1 MKTLSF
7 FNEKG
12 GVGKS
17 LHTVMFASWLQYA
30 QGARV
35 AVFDLECPSP
45 RLDGIRRRE
54 LVQLEDPD
62 SVLSR
67 YFLRHPRPES
77 FFDIFTKEPL
87 LLRFSREN
95 IYALHRELW
104 DFLDGNP
111 GGYDYVLFD
120 FPGILTADSP
130 AYDVIASGM
139 VDLVAVPIDTDNV
152 TRKSGLVTACMA
164 QDNEQRAVAFWNNV
178 SPAEIA
184 RPGYLESG
192 ERVFTEHGIEVL
204 PQRVKTFL
212 KARRDSDERL
222 FVRSTVCWPG
232 RYVEMA
238 CPGLESLYMTIKGR
252 VDSVG

>member
-35 AVFDLECPSP
+35 AVFDLECPAP

-54 LVQLEDPD
+54 LLQLEDPD

-67 YFLRHPRPES
+67 YFLRHPRPEPL
-77 FFDIFTKEPL
+77 FDIFTKEPL
-87 LLRFSREN
+87 LQRFSREN
-95 IYALHRELW
+95 IYTLHRELW
-104 DFLDGNP
+104 DFLNGNP

-120 FPGILTADSP
+120 FPGILTTDSP

-139 VDLVAVPIDTDNV
+139 VDLVSVPIDTDNV
-152 TRKSGLVTACMA
+152 TRKSGLITACMA
-164 QDNEQRAVAFWNNV
+164 RDNEQRVVVFWNNV
-178 SPAEIA
+178 STAEIA

-204 PQRVKTFL
+204 PHRVKAFL

-222 FVRSTVCWPG
+222 FVRSTVCWPDA
-232 RYVEMA
+232 YVRMA
-238 CPGLESLYMTIKGR
+238 CRALVPFYEEIRKRL
-252 VDSVG
+252 DSM